1 MWWCINFV
9 DFTVWIWI
17 FIWDNLTIESHSR
30 IHATCDPFW
39 SWNQRS
45 VFRENNQEREN
56 NILFVK
62 MFALSVRPYC
72 HLPPVKNVPY
82 LFLSIT
88 VDRVRLDRSKIVWKN
103 LCRLLFLIIYFIF
116 FNIENIILILS
127 RYLFGKKQ
135 PQSHNLQRVLMFP
148 LSEILCCGLCQK
160 YCLFLNIPLTMF
172 TWNFQKRINYSE
184 NILFEDKQ
192 SLWYIKPFK

>member
-82 LFLSIT
+82 LFLSII
-88 VDRVRLDRSKIVWKN
+88 VDRVRLDRSKIVWTGPK
-103 LCRLLFLIIYFIF
+103 IYVDSCSFF
-116 FNIENIILILS
+116 FNIILTILFWFFQGIYLEKNSLNRLTCNAFWYS
-127 RYLFGKKQ
+127 R
-135 PQSHNLQRVLMFP
+135 SV
-148 LSEILCCGLCQK
+148 K
-160 YCLFLNIPLTMF
+160 YCVASDVNNTVCP
-172 TWNFQKRINYSE
+172 Y
-184 NILFEDKQ
+184 
-192 SLWYIKPFK
+192 